1 MSAEEGG
8 RRRDTRRD
16 DMEPLNTP
24 FSRGTMSSLAN
35 VAGAYEWPCVAISG
49 EVRHGTSEGMRSDTV
64 LRHDPRRDDVSCTR
78 GFLGHVAANE
88 FTEAEAD
95 VAIGT
100 MASTAVTESRARA
113 CEAGP

>member
-35 VAGAYEWPCVAISG
+35 VAGAYEWPCVAISSQ
-49 EVRHGTSEGMRSDTV
+49 VRHGTSEGMRPDTV
-64 LRHDPRRDDVSCTR
+64 LLHDPT
-78 GFLGHVAANE
+78 
-88 FTEAEAD
+88 
-95 VAIGT
+95 
-100 MASTAVTESRARA
+100 
-113 CEAGP
+113 P